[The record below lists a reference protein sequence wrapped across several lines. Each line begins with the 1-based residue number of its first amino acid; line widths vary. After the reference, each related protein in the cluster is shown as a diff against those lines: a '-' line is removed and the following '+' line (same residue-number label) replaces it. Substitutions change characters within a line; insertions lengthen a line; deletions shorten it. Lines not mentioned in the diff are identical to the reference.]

1 MELLDEV
8 IDKNLKSLNDME
20 VTKENEDTYKT
31 LANVTTNLLDKKCEL
46 EKIKSSNEIEQ
57 LKMEVDSKIKKK
69 ENNTKRIEAGGK
81 LALGLGYVAM
91 LGVGLVM
98 SLKIDD
104 LGSIITSKSG
114 NMILSAI
121 SKLKP

>member
-20 VTKENEDTYKT
+20 VTKENEDTYKA

-91 LGVGLVM
+91 LGVGLVA

>member
-46 EKIKSSNEIEQ
+46 EKIKSSNEIYK
-57 LKMEVDSKIKKK
+57 LLSFTITINKIKIFVNK
-69 ENNTKRIEAGGK
+69 I
-81 LALGLGYVAM
+81 LA
-91 LGVGLVM
+91 
-98 SLKIDD
+98 
-104 LGSIITSKSG
+104 
-114 NMILSAI
+114 
-121 SKLKP
+121 

>member
-91 LGVGLVM
+91 LGVGLVT

>member
-8 IDKNLKSLNDME
+8 IEQNLKSLKEMK
-20 VTKENEDTYKT
+20 VTDGKDTAYQT
-31 LANVTTNLLDKKCEL
+31 LATATTNLLERKCEL
-46 EKIKSSNEIEQ
+46 EEIKSSNEIEQ

-91 LGVGLVM
+91 LGIGLVT